1 MYRWYNRFWIE
12 LFKLIYY
19 GIKDLM
25 QIIFGGKNVRHFVF
39 KVPRY
44 CRYKCDY
51 VFVCRNYSK
60 EWKTRKGCLIA
71 NDDFFLDNE
80 QYYYE
85 AGKNAECD
93 RIKRNYRKNQQKED
107 NKK

>member
-1 MYRWYNRFWIE
+1 MIYSINRFWKEI
-12 LFKLIYY
+12 FCQIYY

-25 QIIFGGKNVRHFVF
+25 QIIFGGKNVRHFVL

-71 NDDFFLDNE
+71 NDNYFLDKE
-80 QYYYE
+80 QSYYE
-85 AGKNAECD
+85 AGKECECD
-93 RIKRNYRKNQQKED
+93 RIKRNYRNKQKNEGK
-107 NKK
+107 

>member
-1 MYRWYNRFWIE
+1 MYSINRFWIE

-25 QIIFGGKNVRHFVF
+25 QIVFGGKNVRHFVL
-39 KVPRY
+39 KVPQY

-51 VFVCRNYSK
+51 VFVCRNISK
-60 EWKTRKGCLIA
+60 DWKTRKGCLIA
-71 NDDFFLDNE
+71 NDDYFLDNE

-107 NKK
+107 IK